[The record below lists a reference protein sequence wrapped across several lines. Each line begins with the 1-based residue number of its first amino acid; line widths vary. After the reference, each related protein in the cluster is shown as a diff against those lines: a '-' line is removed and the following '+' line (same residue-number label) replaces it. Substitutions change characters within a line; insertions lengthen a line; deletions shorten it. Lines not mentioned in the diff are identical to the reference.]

1 MKLAQSESF
10 KEHCMNCVNP
20 YGNGRTTEEIVRYI
34 DILLS
39 NKIDLRKKF
48 YDIDY
53 EIE

>member
-1 MKLAQSESF
+1 
-10 KEHCMNCVNP
+10 MNCVNP
-20 YGNGRTTEEIVRYI
+20 YGNGMMTEEIVRYI